1 MASRLAATVLGVGS
15 ASLVVATVVGVSAG
29 QSLGRMIVDDS
40 LRVLSASGSIDVQAQ
55 LRFYERIVDQL
66 ASGPTA
72 PVAIEEF
79 SAALDELSAT
89 PASQTREQ
97 RQELLEAYAERYLL
111 PLSESGDAVQLGDI
125 VSDDPA
131 ALYLQAEYGLPEAPV
146 TDPMA
151 VDDAADG
158 SAWSGAHA
166 RFHPAYRNAVRQAGL
181 LDLYLVDATNE
192 RVVYSAAKGA
202 DLGTS
207 LSVGPYSGSMVARAA
222 DAAMEGDDAVVTDL
236 SYYRGVPNVPVGA
249 AAAPVRDGDRLVGA
263 VVLTYPA
270 SVYTDRLAAVYTAA
284 TDAADRAGD
293 LYLIGGDGT
302 TRSDPQAYLADPGGF
317 VEESSAAGTL
327 TETQRAEIQHTGTTV
342 LVQPANDATVHAA
355 LGGDTD
361 VGTGTSI
368 TGAEV
373 VDLVTPIAHDDVLWF
388 AIAEIEAS
396 AADSTVASFRQILLV
411 GAAVF
416 VVLLAFVA
424 VAWAR
429 QIMRPVRVISDRLGR
444 REQAQPGW
452 EFEPVEIPDSSPV
465 EFHRLADS
473 FAAMGASL
481 RRQRDDLQAARADRL
496 SVLERMLPTSVAQ
509 RIARGDIE
517 ALDEVPS
524 ATVVVVVVLGLG
536 GLVRAGKSGADRR
549 LLDELHAELD
559 RIALEQGLDR
569 IKVVG
574 DSYFAACGHDRPY
587 LDHARRVVAFA
598 EDVAA
603 AVRTVSRTSAVA
615 LDTAI
620 GISTGPVTV
629 GMSGGARLVYDV
641 WGPTVTTAHDL
652 ARSARRGEIVL
663 TDATRSR
670 LPDRVKL
677 RRWPVAAPAADG
689 GDDQEPGQRAWLVVA
704 AGAADART
712 EPEVQR

>member
-15 ASLVVATVVGVSAG
+15 VSLVVATVVGVSAG

-40 LRVLSASGSIDVQAQ
+40 LGVLTSSGSIDVVAQ
-55 LRFYERIVDQL
+55 IRFYERIADQL
-66 ASGPTA
+66 ASGPA
-72 PVAIEEF
+72 ASVAIEEL
-79 SAALDELSAT
+79 SAALAELSAT
-89 PASQTREQ
+89 PTSQTRAQ
-97 RQELLEAYAERYLL
+97 RQELLEAYAERYLQ
-111 PLSESGDAVQLGDI
+111 PLREGGDIVQLGDI

-131 ALYLQAEYGLPEAPV
+131 ALYLQAEYALPEAPV

-158 SAWSGAHA
+158 SSWSAAHA
-166 RFHPAYRNAVRQAGL
+166 RFHPTYRNAVRQAGL
-181 LDLYLVDATNE
+181 LDLYLVDARSE
-192 RVVYSAAKGA
+192 RVVYSAAKRA

-207 LSVGPYSGSMVARAA
+207 LSVGPFSGSIVALAA
-222 DAAMEGDDAVVTDL
+222 DAAVEDDDAVVTDL

-293 LYLIGGDGT
+293 LYLIGADGT
-302 TRSDPQAYLADPGGF
+302 TRSDPQAFLADPEGF
-317 VEESSAAGTL
+317 VEEASAAGTL
-327 TETQRAEIQHTGTTV
+327 TDAQRAEITRTGTTV
-342 LVQPANDATVHAA
+342 LVQPTNDATVHAA
-355 LGGDTD
+355 LDSDTD
-361 VGTGTSI
+361 VGPGTSI
-368 TGAEV
+368 TGAAV
-373 VDLVTPIAHDDVLWF
+373 VDLVTPIEHDDVRWY
-388 AIAEIEAS
+388 AVAEIEAS
-396 AADSTVASFRQILLV
+396 AADSAVASFRQILLV

-444 REQAQPGW
+444 REQAQAGW
-452 EFEPVEIPDSSPV
+452 DFEPVEIPDRSPV

-481 RRQRDDLQAARADRL
+481 RRQQDDLRDARADRL
-496 SVLERMLPTSVAQ
+496 RVLERMLPTSVAQ

-517 ALDEVPS
+517 ALEEVPS
-524 ATVVVVVVLGLG
+524 ATVGVVVVLGLG
-536 GLVRAGKSGADRR
+536 GLVGAGRSGQDRR

-559 RIALEQGLDR
+559 DIAQEHGLDR

-587 LDHARRVVAFA
+587 LDHAPRVVAFA
-598 EDVAA
+598 EEVAA
-603 AVRTVSRTSAVA
+603 AVRTVARTSSVA

-652 ARSARRGEIVL
+652 ARSARRGQIAL

-670 LPDRVKL
+670 LPSEVEL
-677 RRWPVAAPAADG
+677 RRWQVGATSPG
-689 GDDQEPGQRAWLVVA
+689 GPDDQEPGPRAWLVVP
-704 AGAADART
+704 AGAGDART
-712 EPEVQR
+712 EPEVPR